1 MHPLHRT
8 IRTTSMKSAFRNF
21 DANFVQLALNLAVL
35 FFLVQVTFSPS
46 SWPNDSLNQE
56 QQSKSF
62 SKPLQR
68 SELSVDTQNE
78 SLSHFDY
85 NIGSGLQS
93 TPLGAAAYADIG
105 YSQLLWGKKQPGGFQ
120 YGYLRPA
127 TKLQTSVLVNRAEF
141 YVDFYP
147 ISIFGISAG
156 TSITA
161 RNTDLYTGVNCTTT
175 ECKGVLSRQW
185 IKTKLTLGYTNF
197 YFVGSVKFEN
207 LKHSS
212 QNSFVD
218 DMNILISQPKGDQT
232 AILDITLGYQWSD
245 RILTGIHRSTVKT
258 NRSHQQNQLLDFYT
272 AYQSQGWKYLGGV
285 GLYQSTITP
294 LSPTAYFL
302 VQWLGKPSLALK

>member
-1 MHPLHRT
+1 
-8 IRTTSMKSAFRNF
+8 MKLGFKYF
-21 DANFVQLALNLAVL
+21 DANSVQFALSLVTL
-35 FFLVQVTFSPS
+35 FFSLQVTFSHS
-46 SWPNDSLNQE
+46 SWSNDSLNQE
-56 QQSKSF
+56 QQSESF
-62 SKPLQR
+62 SSPLQR
-68 SELSVDTQNE
+68 SELSFNPQDS

-85 NIGSGLQS
+85 TVGSGLQS
-93 TPLGAAAYADIG
+93 TPFGAAAYADLG

-127 TKLQTSVLVNRAEF
+127 TKLQTSFLVNRAEL

-156 TSITA
+156 TSMTS
-161 RNTDLYTGVNCTTT
+161 RNTDLYTGVNCTTA
-175 ECKGVLSRQW
+175 ECKGVVTRQW
-185 IKTKLTLGYTNF
+185 IKPKLTLGYAKF
-197 YFVGSVKFEN
+197 YFVSSVKFEN

-212 QNSFVD
+212 LNSFVD
-218 DMNILISQPKGDQT
+218 DMNILIAQPGGDQT
-232 AILDITLGYQWSD
+232 TILDMTLGYQWSD

-258 NRSHQQNQLLDFYT
+258 DRSHHQNQLVDFYS

-302 VQWLGKPSLALK
+302 VQWVGKPSLALN